1 MTQALEL
8 KNVTVKYNR
17 TCALS
22 AVNLSAAENDFL
34 AVIGPNGGGK
44 STLLKTI
51 LGIVT
56 PVQGEIKIF
65 GKNNS
70 QYKEPIGYVP
80 QFSSFRR
87 AFPITVEDVVLSG
100 RLKGGGRPFR
110 RYEKNDYRISGDIM
124 DKLQITQLRRKPVVR
139 LSGGQLQ
146 KVLLARALAA
156 EPRLLL
162 LDEPTASLDSEAKNR
177 IYEILKQINQHT
189 TIILVTHDLAAISS
203 YIKNIACLN
212 KKLYYHG
219 EPEISEDIIHKTFG
233 CPVDLIAHG
242 VPHRVLRSHGG
253 DATC

>member
-1 MTQALEL
+1 
-8 KNVTVKYNR
+8 
-17 TCALS
+17 
-22 AVNLSAAENDFL
+22 
-34 AVIGPNGGGK
+34 
-44 STLLKTI
+44 
-51 LGIVT
+51 
-56 PVQGEIKIF
+56 
-65 GKNNS
+65 
-70 QYKEPIGYVP
+70 
-80 QFSSFRR
+80 
-87 AFPITVEDVVLSG
+87 
-100 RLKGGGRPFR
+100 
-110 RYEKNDYRISGDIM
+110 M